1 MADNPCSYPG
11 CGAGLILEEIRNSN
25 KEYRTE
31 IKDQLGH
38 ITRSIE
44 AVGTL
49 MRETMKSNGVIEQA
63 IVYLRQNDERNEK
76 AHDILF
82 TKINRLTDMVIEIR
96 DESQSENMLIRKELN
111 DKIDNTVS
119 IRAVVVVGGIITT
132 LLAILTL
139 LLNKG
144 VL

>member
-1 MADNPCSYPG
+1 
-11 CGAGLILEEIRNSN
+11 
-25 KEYRTE
+25 
-31 IKDQLGH
+31 
-38 ITRSIE
+38 
-44 AVGTL
+44 
-49 MRETMKSNGVIEQA
+49 
-63 IVYLRQNDERNEK
+63 
-76 AHDILF
+76 
-82 TKINRLTDMVIEIR
+82 MVIEIR